1 VALDCPNV
9 VFSAAQIHQV
19 IMNLGTNAA
28 HAMRERGGVLTV
40 ELRSCTP
47 TAEALRRNPNFGS
60 ENSVRLSVGD
70 SGCGMT
76 QEVLTRI
83 FEPFYTTKAVGE
95 GTGLGLALVHN
106 IVQNHD
112 GVIVVQSAPG
122 AGTTFEL
129 YFPVA
134 VDRGLGVH
142 SSAPFFPNPGVLK
155 SFGNGRKVMLVD
167 DEDSV
172 RQVGVSLLT
181 RMGFRVEAHSH
192 PVPALAAFLASPG
205 DFSAVVSDLTMP
217 DMNGLDLARRITTAQ
232 PGIPFV
238 LASGN
243 FHLSEKDEDLVLNH
257 LHVIEKPFEVSQF
270 ATQLRAALGNLI
282 A

>member
-1 VALDCPNV
+1 
-9 VFSAAQIHQV
+9 
-19 IMNLGTNAA
+19 MG
-28 HAMRERGGVLTV
+28 
-40 ELRSCTP
+40 
-47 TAEALRRNPNFGS
+47 
-60 ENSVRLSVGD
+60 
-70 SGCGMT
+70 

-112 GVIVVQSAPG
+112 GAIVVQSAPG
-122 AGTTFEL
+122 VGTMFEI

-134 VDRGLGVH
+134 VNDGA
-142 SSAPFFPNPGVLK
+142 SSQSSVPFFPNPGAL
-155 SFGNGRKVMLVD
+155 SAFGNGRKVMLVD

-172 RQVGVSLLT
+172 RQLGVSLLT
-181 RMGFRVEAHSH
+181 RMGFLVESYSH
-192 PVPALAAFLASPG
+192 PVPALGAFLASPG
-205 DFSAVVSDLTMP
+205 EFSAVVSDLTMP
-217 DMNGLDLARRITTAQ
+217 DMNGLDLARRITAAQ

-257 LHVIEKPFEVSQF
+257 LHIIEKPFEVSQF
-270 ATQLRAALGNLI
+270 ATQLRAALGNLV